1 MLMLGGKE
9 EFIKESV
16 HKQPKS
22 LDMAIRKIYFFIFS
36 SVSVQAADICHL
48 PPENGPCKAYM
59 PRYYFDPAVGECKE
73 FIYGG
78 CQGNENNFMTK
89 EACEAMCS

>member
-1 MLMLGGKE
+1 
-9 EFIKESV
+9 
-16 HKQPKS
+16 
-22 LDMAIRKIYFFIFS
+22 
-36 SVSVQAADICHL
+36 
-48 PPENGPCKAYM
+48 M